1 MGTKTGS
8 GKKITVFALCNTL
21 FFGVIIFI
29 MLFPYIN
36 IIAKSLSGA
45 VAVNAGVVFLAP
57 KDFTLDVY
65 KYVLGESGLMRSFFV
80 SLFVTVTGT
89 VTALAVTVLMAYP
102 LSKPSLRGRKIVLY
116 IVIFSM
122 LFYGGIVPSYFIMK
136 QYKLINTVFA
146 LIVPTV
152 FVPFNMLIM
161 KTFFEGIPE
170 SMEES
175 ARIDGANIPRILVSI
190 VLPVSLPVL
199 ATVSLFYAV
208 GYWNAYFHPS
218 LFVSSQKLRTLQV
231 FLYSLMSST
240 ADTGELISM
249 SQNPNISI
257 GNTQAAAIMISTV
270 PMIILYPFLQK
281 YFVHGMT
288 VGSVKG

>member
-1 MGTKTGS
+1 
-8 GKKITVFALCNTL
+8 
-21 FFGVIIFI
+21 

-36 IIAKSLSGA
+36 IIAKSFSGA
-45 VAVNAGVVFLAP
+45 LAVSTGSVLLLP
-57 KDFTLDVY
+57 KNFTLDVY
-65 KYVLGESGLMRSFFV
+65 EYVFKESGLVSSFFV
-80 SLFVTVTGT
+80 SLFVTAVGT
-89 VTALAVTVLMAYP
+89 VSALLITLLMAYP
-102 LSKPSLRGRKIVLY
+102 LSKPRLKGRKVFLY
-116 IVIFSM
+116 MVIFSM

-136 QYKLINTVFA
+136 QYGLINTVFA
-146 LIVPTV
+146 LIIPTV

-170 SMEES
+170 SIEES
-175 ARIDGANIPRILVSI
+175 AKMDGAGIPRILFSI
-190 VLPVSLPVL
+190 ILPVSLPVL
-199 ATVSLFYAV
+199 ATVGLFYAV

-231 FLYSLMSST
+231 FLYGLMSST
-240 ADTGELISM
+240 SDSGELMSISE
-249 SQNPNISI
+249 NPNVSL
-257 GNTQAAAIMISTV
+257 GNVQAAAIMVSTV